1 MKQKRLIL
9 LVLSLILTMC
19 GSNSTTTEIIESV
32 EEMEIKQSQEN
43 TQENTQDTT
52 QTEQTQGEQPPNN
65 NPFLDPGFADC
76 LINEFGEE
84 RYKQLQN
91 ERPTSEEEQRIGKC
105 MGPPPQGQGQPPQGQ
120 GQPPQGQETL
130 GSKETTL
137 SSIHLSYLGSIRSK
151 LNGLGNVADASIV
164 EMNDGR
170 LRVYFKNGNEPQA
183 NIGGF
188 DNLIHSAVSSDGG
201 RTWTIEDGV
210 RVPVDSPIEA
220 LVIDNKVI
228 AWGWEKSPT
237 GDTLVRYESD
247 DGFNFSKV
255 EIPLFETRDC
265 KDSEGNP
272 MGNLGD
278 PSITQLNDGS
288 WLMHAQELVSP
299 IGDFNRRACVATS
312 PDNITWTS
320 QPDRMYGGEEDVTTN
335 PAIKLNSSG
344 VIEWIW
350 PTFDFMVYRTGNDGF
365 SWSEPEYLVSAGDP
379 DFLDLS
385 NGTKL
390 LAFGNFGPRS
400 GSALI
405 FTKRINSNY
414 KITVVETLKTSIPSK
429 TWKVEGARADE
440 VKVIN
445 ICLDIDLADTPG
457 ASVEIKEKNGLLEV
471 TASDSNETFFNLSC
485 VYILVGP
492 EQVMG

>member
-1 MKQKRLIL
+1 MSIKTSSAVVITM
-9 LVLSLILTMC
+9 LILTSC
-19 GSNSTTTEIIESV
+19 SSEDTDIIES
-32 EEMEIKQSQEN
+32 SGNQESI
-43 TQENTQDTT
+43 QEDIQVNRDEDT
-52 QTEQTQGEQPPNN
+52 QTEQMQGQQPPNI
-65 NPFLDPGFADC
+65 NPFSDPGFAEC

-91 ERPTSEEEQRIGKC
+91 ERPTAEEEQRIGNC
-105 MGPPPQGQGQPPQGQ
+105 MGPPPGQGQSPPGQ
-120 GQPPQGQETL
+120 GQSPPGQETL
-130 GSKETTL
+130 GSNETTL

-164 EMNDGR
+164 EMDDGR

-201 RTWTIEDGV
+201 RTWTIEEGV

-220 LVIDNKVI
+220 LVIDNKVV
-228 AWGWEKSPT
+228 AWGWEKSPN

-255 EIPLFETRDC
+255 AIPLFESRDC
-265 KDSEGNP
+265 KDKEGNP

-299 IGDFNRRACVATS
+299 TGDFNRRACVATS
-312 PDNITWTS
+312 PDNVTWTS
-320 QPDRMYGGEEDVTTN
+320 QPDRMYGGGEEDVTTN
-335 PAIKLNSSG
+335 PAIKRNSSG

-350 PTFDFMVYRTGNDGF
+350 PTFNFMVYRSGSDGLT
-365 SWSEPEYLVSAGDP
+365 WSDPEYLVSAGDP
-379 DFLDLS
+379 DFLDLN
-385 NGTKL
+385 NGSKL

-405 FTKRINSNY
+405 FAKRITSNY

-440 VKVIN
+440 VKVVN
-445 ICLDIDLADTPG
+445 ICLDIDLANTQG
-457 ASVEIKEKNGLLEV
+457 ASVEIKETNGLLEV

>member
-1 MKQKRLIL
+1 MKQKRLIS
-9 LVLSLILTMC
+9 LVLALSLTMC
-19 GSNSTTTEIIESV
+19 GSNSTSEVIEAVEDIETTE
-32 EEMEIKQSQEN
+32 
-43 TQENTQDTT
+43 TQEDTQEKT
-52 QTEQTQGEQPPNN
+52 QTEQNQVQQPPNS

-91 ERPTSEEEQRIGKC
+91 ERPTAEEEQRIGNC
-105 MGPPPQGQGQPPQGQ
+105 MGPPPGEGQSPPGQGQSPP
-120 GQPPQGQETL
+120 GQETL
-130 GSKETTL
+130 GSNETTL

-164 EMNDGR
+164 EMDDGR

-201 RTWTIEDGV
+201 RTWTIEEGV

-220 LVIDNKVI
+220 LVIDNKVV
-228 AWGWEKSPT
+228 AWGWEKSPN

-255 EIPLFETRDC
+255 AIPLFESRDC
-265 KDSEGNP
+265 KDKEGNP

-299 IGDFNRRACVATS
+299 TGDFNRRACVATS
-312 PDNITWTS
+312 PDNVTWTS
-320 QPDRMYGGEEDVTTN
+320 QPDRMYGGGEEDVTTN
-335 PAIKLNSSG
+335 PAIKRNSSG

-350 PTFDFMVYRTGNDGF
+350 PTFNFMVYRSGSDGF
-365 SWSEPEYLVSAGDP
+365 TWSDPEYLVSAGDP
-379 DFLDLS
+379 DFLGLNKGS
-385 NGTKL
+385 KL

-405 FTKRINSNY
+405 FAKRITSNY

-440 VKVIN
+440 VKVVN
-445 ICLDIDLADTPG
+445 ICLDIDLANTQG
-457 ASVEIKEKNGLLEV
+457 ASVEIKETNGLLEV

>member
-1 MKQKRLIL
+1 MKQKRLIS
-9 LVLSLILTMC
+9 LVLALSLTMC
-19 GSNSTTTEIIESV
+19 GSNSTSEVIEAVEDIETTE
-32 EEMEIKQSQEN
+32 
-43 TQENTQDTT
+43 TQEDTQEKT
-52 QTEQTQGEQPPNN
+52 QTEQNQVQQPPNS

-91 ERPTSEEEQRIGKC
+91 ERPTAEEEQRIGNC
-105 MGPPPQGQGQPPQGQ
+105 MGPPPGQGQSPP
-120 GQPPQGQETL
+120 GQETL
-130 GSKETTL
+130 GSNETTL

-164 EMNDGR
+164 EMDDGR

-201 RTWTIEDGV
+201 RTWTIEEGV

-220 LVIDNKVI
+220 LVIDNKVV
-228 AWGWEKSPT
+228 AWGWEKSPN

-255 EIPLFETRDC
+255 AIPLFESRDC
-265 KDSEGNP
+265 KDKEGNP

-299 IGDFNRRACVATS
+299 TGDFNRRACVATS
-312 PDNITWTS
+312 PDNVTWTS
-320 QPDRMYGGEEDVTTN
+320 QPDRMYGGGEEDVTTN
-335 PAIKLNSSG
+335 PAIKRNSSG

-350 PTFDFMVYRTGNDGF
+350 PTFNFMVYRSGSDGLT
-365 SWSEPEYLVSAGDP
+365 WSDPEYLVSAGDP
-379 DFLDLS
+379 DFLDLN

-405 FTKRINSNY
+405 FAKRITSNY

-440 VKVIN
+440 VKVVN
-445 ICLDIDLADTPG
+445 ICLDIDLANTQG
-457 ASVEIKEKNGLLEV
+457 ASVEIKETNGFLEV

>member
-1 MKQKRLIL
+1 MKQKRLIS
-9 LVLSLILTMC
+9 LVLALSLTMC
-19 GSNSTTTEIIESV
+19 GSNSTSEVIEAVEDIETTE
-32 EEMEIKQSQEN
+32 
-43 TQENTQDTT
+43 TQEDTQEKT
-52 QTEQTQGEQPPNN
+52 QTEQNQVQQPPNS

-91 ERPTSEEEQRIGKC
+91 ERPTAEEEQRIGNC
-105 MGPPPQGQGQPPQGQ
+105 MGPPPGQGQSPP
-120 GQPPQGQETL
+120 GQETL
-130 GSKETTL
+130 GSNETTL

-164 EMNDGR
+164 EMDDGR

-201 RTWTIEDGV
+201 RTWTIEEGV

-220 LVIDNKVI
+220 LVIDNKVV
-228 AWGWEKSPT
+228 AWGWEKSPN

-255 EIPLFETRDC
+255 AIPLFESRDC
-265 KDSEGNP
+265 KDKEGNP

-299 IGDFNRRACVATS
+299 TGDFNRRACVATS
-312 PDNITWTS
+312 PDNVTWTS
-320 QPDRMYGGEEDVTTN
+320 QPDRMYGGGEEDVTTN
-335 PAIKLNSSG
+335 PAIKRNSSG

-350 PTFDFMVYRTGNDGF
+350 PTFNFMVYRSGSDGLT
-365 SWSEPEYLVSAGDP
+365 WSDPEYLVSAGDP
-379 DFLDLS
+379 DFLDLN
-385 NGTKL
+385 NGSKL

-405 FTKRINSNY
+405 FAKRITSNY

-440 VKVIN
+440 VKVVN
-445 ICLDIDLADTPG
+445 ICLDIDLANTQG
-457 ASVEIKEKNGLLEV
+457 ASVEIKETNGLLEV

>member
-1 MKQKRLIL
+1 MKQKRLIS
-9 LVLSLILTMC
+9 LVLALSLTMC
-19 GSNSTTTEIIESV
+19 GSNSTSEVIEAVEDIETTE
-32 EEMEIKQSQEN
+32 
-43 TQENTQDTT
+43 TQEDTQEKT
-52 QTEQTQGEQPPNN
+52 QTEQNQVQQPPNS
-65 NPFLDPGFADC
+65 NPFLDSGFADC

-91 ERPTSEEEQRIGKC
+91 ERPTAEEEQRIGNC
-105 MGPPPQGQGQPPQGQ
+105 MGPPPGQGQSPP
-120 GQPPQGQETL
+120 GQETL
-130 GSKETTL
+130 GSNETTL

-164 EMNDGR
+164 EMDDGR

-201 RTWTIEDGV
+201 RTWTIEEGV

-220 LVIDNKVI
+220 LVIDNKVV
-228 AWGWEKSPT
+228 AWGWEKSPN

-255 EIPLFETRDC
+255 AIPLFESRDC
-265 KDSEGNP
+265 KDKEGNP

-299 IGDFNRRACVATS
+299 TGDFNRRACVATS

-320 QPDRMYGGEEDVTTN
+320 QPDRMYGGGEEDVTTN
-335 PAIKLNSSG
+335 PAIKRNSSG

-350 PTFDFMVYRTGNDGF
+350 PTFNFMVYRSGSDGLT
-365 SWSEPEYLVSAGDP
+365 WSDPEYLVSAGDP
-379 DFLDLS
+379 DFLDLN

-405 FTKRINSNY
+405 FAKRITSNY

-440 VKVIN
+440 VKVVN
-445 ICLDIDLADTPG
+445 ICLDIDLANTQG
-457 ASVEIKEKNGLLEV
+457 ASVEIKETNGLLEV

>member
-1 MKQKRLIL
+1 MKQKRLIS
-9 LVLSLILTMC
+9 LVLALSLTMC
-19 GSNSTTTEIIESV
+19 GSNSTSEVIEAVEDIETTE
-32 EEMEIKQSQEN
+32 
-43 TQENTQDTT
+43 TQEDTQEKT
-52 QTEQTQGEQPPNN
+52 QTEQNQVQQPPNS

-91 ERPTSEEEQRIGKC
+91 ERPTAEEEQRIGNC
-105 MGPPPQGQGQPPQGQ
+105 MGPPPGQGQSPPGQ
-120 GQPPQGQETL
+120 GQSPPGQETL
-130 GSKETTL
+130 GSNETTL

-164 EMNDGR
+164 EMDDGR

-201 RTWTIEDGV
+201 RTWTIEEGV

-220 LVIDNKVI
+220 LVIDNKVV
-228 AWGWEKSPT
+228 AWGWEKSPN

-255 EIPLFETRDC
+255 AIPLFESRDC
-265 KDSEGNP
+265 KDKEGNP

-299 IGDFNRRACVATS
+299 TGDFNRRACVATS

-320 QPDRMYGGEEDVTTN
+320 QPDRMYGGGEEDVTTN
-335 PAIKLNSSG
+335 PAIKRNSSG

-350 PTFDFMVYRTGNDGF
+350 PTFNFMVYRSGSDVFT
-365 SWSEPEYLVSAGDP
+365 WSDPEYLVSAGDP
-379 DFLDLS
+379 DFLDLN
-385 NGTKL
+385 NGSKL

-405 FTKRINSNY
+405 FAKRITSNY

-440 VKVIN
+440 VKVVN
-445 ICLDIDLADTPG
+445 ICLDIDLANTQG
-457 ASVEIKEKNGLLEV
+457 ASVEIKETNGLLEV

>member
-1 MKQKRLIL
+1 MKQKRLIS
-9 LVLSLILTMC
+9 LVLALSLTMC
-19 GSNSTTTEIIESV
+19 GSNSTSEVIEAVEDIETTE
-32 EEMEIKQSQEN
+32 
-43 TQENTQDTT
+43 TQEDTQEKT
-52 QTEQTQGEQPPNN
+52 QTEQNQVQQPPNS

-91 ERPTSEEEQRIGKC
+91 ERPTAEEEQRIGNC
-105 MGPPPQGQGQPPQGQ
+105 MGPPPGQGQSPP
-120 GQPPQGQETL
+120 GQETL
-130 GSKETTL
+130 GSNETTL

-201 RTWTIEDGV
+201 RTWTIEEGV

-220 LVIDNKVI
+220 LVIENKVI

-255 EIPLFETRDC
+255 EIPLFESRDC
-265 KDSEGNP
+265 KDTEGNP

-278 PSITQLNDGS
+278 PSITKLNDGS

-299 IGDFNRRACVATS
+299 TGDFNRRACVATS

-350 PTFDFMVYRTGNDGF
+350 PTFNFMVYRSGNDGF
-365 SWSEPEYLVSAGDP
+365 TWSEPEYLVSAGDP

-405 FTKRINSNY
+405 FAKRITSNY
-414 KITVVETLKTSIPSK
+414 KITVVETMKTSIPSK
-429 TWKVEGARADE
+429 TWKVEGARADD
-440 VKVIN
+440 VKVVN
-445 ICLDIDLADTPG
+445 ICLDINLADTPG
-457 ASVEIKEKNGLLEV
+457 ASVEIKESNGLLEV

>member
-1 MKQKRLIL
+1 MKQKRLIS
-9 LVLSLILTMC
+9 LVLALSLTMC
-19 GSNSTTTEIIESV
+19 GSNSTSEVIEAVEDIETTE
-32 EEMEIKQSQEN
+32 
-43 TQENTQDTT
+43 TQEDTQEKT
-52 QTEQTQGEQPPNN
+52 QTEQNQVQQPPNS

-91 ERPTSEEEQRIGKC
+91 ERPTAEEEQRIGNC
-105 MGPPPQGQGQPPQGQ
+105 MGPPPGQGQSPP
-120 GQPPQGQETL
+120 GQETL
-130 GSKETTL
+130 GSNETTL

-164 EMNDGR
+164 EMDDGR

-201 RTWTIEDGV
+201 RTWTIEEGV

-220 LVIDNKVI
+220 LVIDNKVV
-228 AWGWEKSPT
+228 AWGWEKSPN

-255 EIPLFETRDC
+255 AIPLFESRDC
-265 KDSEGNP
+265 KDKEGNP

-299 IGDFNRRACVATS
+299 TGDFNRRACVATS
-312 PDNITWTS
+312 PDNVTWTS
-320 QPDRMYGGEEDVTTN
+320 QPDRMYGGGEEDVTTN
-335 PAIKLNSSG
+335 PAIKRNSSG

-350 PTFDFMVYRTGNDGF
+350 PTFNFMVYRSGSDGF
-365 SWSEPEYLVSAGDP
+365 TWSDPEYLVSAGDP
-379 DFLDLS
+379 DFLDLN

-405 FTKRINSNY
+405 FAKRITSNY

-440 VKVIN
+440 VKVVN
-445 ICLDIDLADTPG
+445 ICLDIDLANTQG
-457 ASVEIKEKNGLLEV
+457 ASVEIKETNGLLEV

>member
-1 MKQKRLIL
+1 MKQKRLIS
-9 LVLSLILTMC
+9 LVLALSLTMC
-19 GSNSTTTEIIESV
+19 GSNSTSEVIEAVEDIETTE
-32 EEMEIKQSQEN
+32 
-43 TQENTQDTT
+43 TQEDTQEKTK
-52 QTEQTQGEQPPNN
+52 TEQNQVQQPPNS

-91 ERPTSEEEQRIGKC
+91 ERPTAEEEQRIGNC
-105 MGPPPQGQGQPPQGQ
+105 MGPPPGQGQSPP
-120 GQPPQGQETL
+120 GQETL
-130 GSKETTL
+130 GSNETTL

-164 EMNDGR
+164 EMDDGR

-201 RTWTIEDGV
+201 RTWTIEEGV

-220 LVIDNKVI
+220 LVIDNKVV
-228 AWGWEKSPT
+228 AWGWEKSPN

-255 EIPLFETRDC
+255 AIPLFESRDC
-265 KDSEGNP
+265 KDKEGNP

-299 IGDFNRRACVATS
+299 TGDFNRRACVATS
-312 PDNITWTS
+312 PDNVTWTS
-320 QPDRMYGGEEDVTTN
+320 QPDRMYGGGEEDVTTN
-335 PAIKLNSSG
+335 PAIKRNSSG

-350 PTFDFMVYRTGNDGF
+350 PTFNFMVYRSGSDGF
-365 SWSEPEYLVSAGDP
+365 TWSDPEYLVSAGDP
-379 DFLDLS
+379 DFLDLN
-385 NGTKL
+385 NGSKL

-405 FTKRINSNY
+405 FAKRITSNY

-440 VKVIN
+440 VKVVN
-445 ICLDIDLADTPG
+445 ICLDIDLANTQG
-457 ASVEIKEKNGLLEV
+457 ASVEIKEMNGLLEV

>member
-1 MKQKRLIL
+1 MSIKTSSAVVITI
-9 LVLSLILTMC
+9 LILTSC
-19 GSNSTTTEIIESV
+19 SSEDTDIIESSGNQESIQEDIQV
-32 EEMEIKQSQEN
+32 NREE
-43 TQENTQDTT
+43 DT
-52 QTEQTQGEQPPNN
+52 QTEQMQGQQPPNI
-65 NPFLDPGFADC
+65 NPFSDPGFAEC

-91 ERPTSEEEQRIGKC
+91 ERPTAEEEQRIGNC
-105 MGPPPQGQGQPPQGQ
+105 MGPPPGQGQSPPGQGQPP
-120 GQPPQGQETL
+120 PGQETL
-130 GSKETTL
+130 GSNETTL

-164 EMNDGR
+164 EMDDGR

-201 RTWTIEDGV
+201 RTWTIEEGV

-220 LVIDNKVI
+220 LVIDNKVV
-228 AWGWEKSPT
+228 AWGWEKSPN
-237 GDTLVRYESD
+237 GDTLVRYESE

-255 EIPLFETRDC
+255 AIPLFESSDC
-265 KDSEGNP
+265 KDKEGNP

-299 IGDFNRRACVATS
+299 TGDFNRRACVATS

-320 QPDRMYGGEEDVTTN
+320 QPDRMYGGGEEDVTTN
-335 PAIKLNSSG
+335 PAIKRNSSG

-350 PTFDFMVYRTGNDGF
+350 PTFNFMVYRSGSDGF
-365 SWSEPEYLVSAGDP
+365 TWSEPEYLVSAGDP
-379 DFLDLS
+379 DFLDLN

-405 FTKRINSNY
+405 FAKRITSNY

-440 VKVIN
+440 IKVVN
-445 ICLDIDLADTPG
+445 ICLDIDLANTQG
-457 ASVEIKEKNGLLEV
+457 ASVEIKEMNGLLEV

>member
-1 MKQKRLIL
+1 MKQKRLIS
-9 LVLSLILTMC
+9 LVLALSLTMC
-19 GSNSTTTEIIESV
+19 GSNSTSEVIEAVEDIETTE
-32 EEMEIKQSQEN
+32 
-43 TQENTQDTT
+43 TQEDTQEKT
-52 QTEQTQGEQPPNN
+52 QTEQNQVQQPPNS

-91 ERPTSEEEQRIGKC
+91 ERPTAEEEQRIGNC
-105 MGPPPQGQGQPPQGQ
+105 MGPPPGQGQSPP
-120 GQPPQGQETL
+120 GQETL
-130 GSKETTL
+130 GSNETTL

-164 EMNDGR
+164 EMDDGR

-201 RTWTIEDGV
+201 RTWTIEEGV

-220 LVIDNKVI
+220 LVIDNKVV
-228 AWGWEKSPT
+228 AWGWEKSPN

-255 EIPLFETRDC
+255 AIPLFESRDC
-265 KDSEGNP
+265 KDKEGNP

-299 IGDFNRRACVATS
+299 TGDFNRRACVATS

-320 QPDRMYGGEEDVTTN
+320 QPDRMYGGGEEDVTTN
-335 PAIKLNSSG
+335 PAIKRNSSG

-350 PTFDFMVYRTGNDGF
+350 PTFNFMVYRSGSDGF
-365 SWSEPEYLVSAGDP
+365 TWSDPEYLVSAGDP
-379 DFLDLS
+379 DFLDLN
-385 NGTKL
+385 NGSKL

-405 FTKRINSNY
+405 FAKRITSNY

-440 VKVIN
+440 VKVVN
-445 ICLDIDLADTPG
+445 ICLDIDLANTQG
-457 ASVEIKEKNGLLEV
+457 ASVEIKETNGLLEV

>member
-1 MKQKRLIL
+1 MKQKRLIS
-9 LVLSLILTMC
+9 LVLALSLTMC
-19 GSNSTTTEIIESV
+19 GSNSTSEVIEAVEDIETTE
-32 EEMEIKQSQEN
+32 
-43 TQENTQDTT
+43 TQEDTQEKT
-52 QTEQTQGEQPPNN
+52 QTEQNQVQQPPNS

-91 ERPTSEEEQRIGKC
+91 ERPTAEEEQRIGNC
-105 MGPPPQGQGQPPQGQ
+105 MGPPPGEGQSPP
-120 GQPPQGQETL
+120 GQETL
-130 GSKETTL
+130 GSNETTL

-164 EMNDGR
+164 EMDDGR

-201 RTWTIEDGV
+201 RTWTIEEGV

-220 LVIDNKVI
+220 LVIDNKVV
-228 AWGWEKSPT
+228 AWGWEKSPN

-255 EIPLFETRDC
+255 AIPLFESRDC
-265 KDSEGNP
+265 KDKEGNP

-299 IGDFNRRACVATS
+299 TGDFNRRACVATS

-320 QPDRMYGGEEDVTTN
+320 QPDRMYGGGEEDVTTN
-335 PAIKLNSSG
+335 PAIKRNSSG

-350 PTFDFMVYRTGNDGF
+350 PTFNFMLYRSGSDGLT
-365 SWSEPEYLVSAGDP
+365 WSDPEYLVSAGDP
-379 DFLDLS
+379 DFLDLN

-405 FTKRINSNY
+405 FAKRITSNY

-440 VKVIN
+440 VKVVN
-445 ICLDIDLADTPG
+445 ICLDIDLANTQG
-457 ASVEIKEKNGLLEV
+457 ASVEIKETNGLLEV

>member
-1 MKQKRLIL
+1 MKQKRLIS
-9 LVLSLILTMC
+9 LVLALSLTMC
-19 GSNSTTTEIIESV
+19 GSNSTSEVIEAVEDIETTE
-32 EEMEIKQSQEN
+32 
-43 TQENTQDTT
+43 TQEDTQEKT
-52 QTEQTQGEQPPNN
+52 QTEQNQVQQPPNS

-91 ERPTSEEEQRIGKC
+91 ERPTAEEEQRIGNC
-105 MGPPPQGQGQPPQGQ
+105 MGPPPGQGQSPP
-120 GQPPQGQETL
+120 GQETL
-130 GSKETTL
+130 GSNETTL

-164 EMNDGR
+164 EMDDGR

-201 RTWTIEDGV
+201 RTWTIEEGV

-220 LVIDNKVI
+220 LVIDNKVV
-228 AWGWEKSPT
+228 AWGWEKSPN

-255 EIPLFETRDC
+255 AIPLFESRDC
-265 KDSEGNP
+265 KDKEGNP

-299 IGDFNRRACVATS
+299 TGDFNRRACVATS
-312 PDNITWTS
+312 PDNVTWTS
-320 QPDRMYGGEEDVTTN
+320 QPDRMYGGGEEDVTTN
-335 PAIKLNSSG
+335 PAIKRNSSG

-350 PTFDFMVYRTGNDGF
+350 PTFNFMVYRSGSDGLT
-365 SWSEPEYLVSAGDP
+365 WSDPEYLVSAGDP
-379 DFLDLS
+379 DFLDLN
-385 NGTKL
+385 NGSKL

-405 FTKRINSNY
+405 FAKRITSNY

-440 VKVIN
+440 IKVVN
-445 ICLDIDLADTPG
+445 ICLDIDLANTQG
-457 ASVEIKEKNGLLEV
+457 ASVEIKEMNGLLEV

>member
-1 MKQKRLIL
+1 MKQKRLIS
-9 LVLSLILTMC
+9 LVLALSLTMC
-19 GSNSTTTEIIESV
+19 GSNSTSEVIEAVEDIETTE
-32 EEMEIKQSQEN
+32 
-43 TQENTQDTT
+43 TQEDTQEKT
-52 QTEQTQGEQPPNN
+52 QTEQNQVQQPPNS

-91 ERPTSEEEQRIGKC
+91 ERPTAEEEQRIGNC
-105 MGPPPQGQGQPPQGQ
+105 MGPPPGQGQSPP
-120 GQPPQGQETL
+120 GQETL
-130 GSKETTL
+130 GSNETTL

-164 EMNDGR
+164 EMDDGR

-201 RTWTIEDGV
+201 RTWTIEEGV

-220 LVIDNKVI
+220 LVIDNKVV
-228 AWGWEKSPT
+228 AWGWEKSPN

-255 EIPLFETRDC
+255 AIPLFESRDC
-265 KDSEGNP
+265 KDKEGNP

-299 IGDFNRRACVATS
+299 TGDFNRRACVATS
-312 PDNITWTS
+312 PDNVTWTS
-320 QPDRMYGGEEDVTTN
+320 QPDRMYGGGEEDVTTN
-335 PAIKLNSSG
+335 PAIKRNSSG

-350 PTFDFMVYRTGNDGF
+350 PTFNFMVYRSGSDGF
-365 SWSEPEYLVSAGDP
+365 TWSDPEYLVSAGDP
-379 DFLDLS
+379 DFLDLN

-405 FTKRINSNY
+405 FAKRITSNY

-440 VKVIN
+440 VKVVN
-445 ICLDIDLADTPG
+445 ICLDIDLANTQG
-457 ASVEIKEKNGLLEV
+457 ASVEIKEMNGLLEV

>member
-1 MKQKRLIL
+1 MSIKTSSAVVITM
-9 LVLSLILTMC
+9 LILTSC
-19 GSNSTTTEIIESV
+19 SSEDTDIIES
-32 EEMEIKQSQEN
+32 SGNQESI
-43 TQENTQDTT
+43 QEDIQVNRDEDT
-52 QTEQTQGEQPPNN
+52 QTEQMQGQQPPNI
-65 NPFLDPGFADC
+65 NPFSDPGFAEC

-91 ERPTSEEEQRIGKC
+91 ERPTAEEEQRIGNC
-105 MGPPPQGQGQPPQGQ
+105 MGPPPGQGQSPPGQ
-120 GQPPQGQETL
+120 GQSPPGQETL
-130 GSKETTL
+130 GSNETTL

-164 EMNDGR
+164 EMDDGR

-201 RTWTIEDGV
+201 RTWTIEEGV

-220 LVIDNKVI
+220 LVIDNKVV
-228 AWGWEKSPT
+228 AWGWEKSPN

-255 EIPLFETRDC
+255 AIPLFESRDC
-265 KDSEGNP
+265 KDKEGNP

-299 IGDFNRRACVATS
+299 TGDFNRRACVATS
-312 PDNITWTS
+312 PDNVTWTS
-320 QPDRMYGGEEDVTTN
+320 QPDRMYGGGEEDVTTN
-335 PAIKLNSSG
+335 PAIKRNSSG

-350 PTFDFMVYRTGNDGF
+350 PTFNFMVYRSGSDGLT
-365 SWSEPEYLVSAGDP
+365 WSDPEYLVSAGDP
-379 DFLDLS
+379 DFLDLN

-405 FTKRINSNY
+405 FAKRITSNY

-440 VKVIN
+440 VKVVN
-445 ICLDIDLADTPG
+445 ICLDIDLANTQG
-457 ASVEIKEKNGLLEV
+457 ASVEIKETNGLLEV

>member
-1 MKQKRLIL
+1 MSIKTSSAVVITM
-9 LVLSLILTMC
+9 LILTSC
-19 GSNSTTTEIIESV
+19 SSEDTDIIESSGNQESMQEDIQV
-32 EEMEIKQSQEN
+32 NREE
-43 TQENTQDTT
+43 DT
-52 QTEQTQGEQPPNN
+52 QTEQMQGQQPPNI
-65 NPFLDPGFADC
+65 NPFSDPGFAEC

-91 ERPTSEEEQRIGKC
+91 ERPTAEEEQRIGNC
-105 MGPPPQGQGQPPQGQ
+105 MGPPPGQGQSPPGQ
-120 GQPPQGQETL
+120 GQSPPGQETL
-130 GSKETTL
+130 GSNETTL

-164 EMNDGR
+164 EMDDGR

-201 RTWTIEDGV
+201 RTWTIEEGV

-220 LVIDNKVI
+220 LVIDNKVV
-228 AWGWEKSPT
+228 AWGWEKSPN

-255 EIPLFETRDC
+255 AIPLFESRDC
-265 KDSEGNP
+265 KDKEGNP

-299 IGDFNRRACVATS
+299 TGDFNRRACVATS
-312 PDNITWTS
+312 PDNVTWTS
-320 QPDRMYGGEEDVTTN
+320 QPDRMYGGGEEDVTTN
-335 PAIKLNSSG
+335 PAIKRNSSG

-350 PTFDFMVYRTGNDGF
+350 PTFNFMVYRSGSDGF
-365 SWSEPEYLVSAGDP
+365 TWSDPEYLVSAGDP
-379 DFLDLS
+379 DFLDLN
-385 NGTKL
+385 NGSKL

-405 FTKRINSNY
+405 FAKRITSNY

-440 VKVIN
+440 VKVVN
-445 ICLDIDLADTPG
+445 ICLDIDLANTQG
-457 ASVEIKEKNGLLEV
+457 ASVEIKETNGLLEV

>member
-1 MKQKRLIL
+1 MKQKRLIS
-9 LVLSLILTMC
+9 LVLALSLTMC
-19 GSNSTTTEIIESV
+19 GSNSTSEVIEAVEDIETTE
-32 EEMEIKQSQEN
+32 
-43 TQENTQDTT
+43 TQEDTQEKT
-52 QTEQTQGEQPPNN
+52 QTEQNQVQQPPNS

-91 ERPTSEEEQRIGKC
+91 ERPTAEEEQRIGNC
-105 MGPPPQGQGQPPQGQ
+105 MGPPPGQGQSPP
-120 GQPPQGQETL
+120 GQETL
-130 GSKETTL
+130 GSNETTL

-164 EMNDGR
+164 EMDDGR

-201 RTWTIEDGV
+201 RTWTIEEGV

-220 LVIDNKVI
+220 LVIDNKVV
-228 AWGWEKSPT
+228 AWGWEKSPN

-255 EIPLFETRDC
+255 AIPLFESRDC
-265 KDSEGNP
+265 KDKEGNP

-299 IGDFNRRACVATS
+299 TGDFNRRACVATS

-320 QPDRMYGGEEDVTTN
+320 QPDRMYGGGEEDVTTN
-335 PAIKLNSSG
+335 PAIKRNSSG

-350 PTFDFMVYRTGNDGF
+350 PTFNFMVYRSGSDGF
-365 SWSEPEYLVSAGDP
+365 TWSDPEYLVSAGDP
-379 DFLDLS
+379 DFLDLN

-405 FTKRINSNY
+405 FAKRITSNY

-440 VKVIN
+440 VKVVN
-445 ICLDIDLADTPG
+445 ICLDIDLANTQG
-457 ASVEIKEKNGLLEV
+457 ASVEIKETNGLLEV

>member
-1 MKQKRLIL
+1 MKQKRLIS
-9 LVLSLILTMC
+9 LVLALSLTMC
-19 GSNSTTTEIIESV
+19 GSNSTSEVIEAVEDIETTE
-32 EEMEIKQSQEN
+32 
-43 TQENTQDTT
+43 TQEDTQEKT
-52 QTEQTQGEQPPNN
+52 QTEQNQVQQPPNS

-91 ERPTSEEEQRIGKC
+91 ERPTAEEEQRIGNC
-105 MGPPPQGQGQPPQGQ
+105 MGPPPGQGQSPP
-120 GQPPQGQETL
+120 GQETL
-130 GSKETTL
+130 GSNETTL

-164 EMNDGR
+164 EMDDGR

-201 RTWTIEDGV
+201 RTWTIEEGV

-220 LVIDNKVI
+220 LVIDNKVV
-228 AWGWEKSPT
+228 AWGWEKSPN

-255 EIPLFETRDC
+255 AIPLFESRDC
-265 KDSEGNP
+265 KDKEGNP

-299 IGDFNRRACVATS
+299 TGDFNRRACVATS
-312 PDNITWTS
+312 PDNVTWTS
-320 QPDRMYGGEEDVTTN
+320 QPDRMYGGGEEDVTTN
-335 PAIKLNSSG
+335 PAIKRNSSG

-350 PTFDFMVYRTGNDGF
+350 PTFNFMVYRSGSDGF
-365 SWSEPEYLVSAGDP
+365 TWSDPEYLVSAGDP
-379 DFLDLS
+379 DFLDLN
-385 NGTKL
+385 NGSKL

-405 FTKRINSNY
+405 FAKRITSNY

-440 VKVIN
+440 VKVVN
-445 ICLDIDLADTPG
+445 ICLDIDLANTQG
-457 ASVEIKEKNGLLEV
+457 ASVEIKETNGFLEV

>member
-1 MKQKRLIL
+1 MSIKTSSAVVITM
-9 LVLSLILTMC
+9 LILTSC
-19 GSNSTTTEIIESV
+19 SSEDTDIIES
-32 EEMEIKQSQEN
+32 SGNQESI
-43 TQENTQDTT
+43 QEDIQVNRDEDT
-52 QTEQTQGEQPPNN
+52 QTEQMQGQQPPNI
-65 NPFLDPGFADC
+65 NPFSDPGFAEC

-91 ERPTSEEEQRIGKC
+91 ERPTAEEEQRIGNC
-105 MGPPPQGQGQPPQGQ
+105 MGPPPGQGQSPP
-120 GQPPQGQETL
+120 GQETL
-130 GSKETTL
+130 GSNETTL

-164 EMNDGR
+164 EMDDGR

-201 RTWTIEDGV
+201 RTWTIEEGV

-220 LVIDNKVI
+220 LVIDNKVV
-228 AWGWEKSPT
+228 AWGWEKSPN

-255 EIPLFETRDC
+255 AIPLFESRDC
-265 KDSEGNP
+265 KDKEGNP

-299 IGDFNRRACVATS
+299 TGDFNRRACVATS
-312 PDNITWTS
+312 PDNVTWTS
-320 QPDRMYGGEEDVTTN
+320 QPDRMYGGGEEDVTTN
-335 PAIKLNSSG
+335 PAIKRNSSG

-350 PTFDFMVYRTGNDGF
+350 PTFNFMVYRSGSDGF
-365 SWSEPEYLVSAGDP
+365 TWSDPEYLVSAGDP
-379 DFLDLS
+379 DFLDLN
-385 NGTKL
+385 NGSKL

-405 FTKRINSNY
+405 FAKRITSNY

-440 VKVIN
+440 VKVVN
-445 ICLDIDLADTPG
+445 ICLDIDLANTQG
-457 ASVEIKEKNGLLEV
+457 ASVEIKETNGLLEV